1 MDCVCFNCKT
11 NNPNNP
17 NTRNNCLL
25 MEPILIKDFEDNV
38 DKSQEKIHRFNTT
51 IESIRKN

>member
-11 NNPNNP
+11 NNPK
-17 NTRNNCLL
+17 

-38 DKSQEKIHRFNTT
+38 DKSQEKIHRFNNT